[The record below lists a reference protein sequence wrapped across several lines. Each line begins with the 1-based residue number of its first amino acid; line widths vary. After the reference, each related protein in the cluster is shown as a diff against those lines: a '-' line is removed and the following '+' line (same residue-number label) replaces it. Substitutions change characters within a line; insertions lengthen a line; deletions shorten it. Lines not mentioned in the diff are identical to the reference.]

1 MNNPYAEFHEKP
13 QKMTMETGETKGLQQ
28 TLEEHGFDVCGMHM
42 KKSPV
47 CPFKNNGCCMACILS
62 KQDDFCLQISLLK
75 QKITSRGHLC
85 IFLPKFHCEL
95 NPIEMACISS
105 SF

>member
-1 MNNPYAEFHEKP
+1 
-13 QKMTMETGETKGLQQ
+13 MTDTSEAKGIQQ
-28 TLEEHGFDVCGMHM
+28 MLEEHGFNIHGMCV
-42 KKSPV
+42 KCSPV
-47 CPFKNNGCCMACILS
+47 CPFKNSDCCMAHLLS
-62 KQDDFCLQISLLK
+62 KQNDFHLQISLLE

-85 IFLPKFHCEL
+85 IFLPKFHYEL